1 MLVVEDVLQE
11 RGNQGLSQNFLGQ
24 KGGPGMLTGS

>member
-11 RGNQGLSQNFLGQ
+11 RGNQGLSQTSLVK
-24 KGGPGMLTGS
+24 KGGLEC